1 MDNTYSNL
9 TRYSEYFGLH
19 LTVIENLLEE
29 WEVQQQQSNDVMD
42 FFNYIIEELART
54 SFMVTA
60 VNGGNV
66 MDCLEAYDD
75 AIISLSEDSDEC

>member
-29 WEVQQQQSNDVMD
+29 WEVQQEQSNDVMD

>member
-1 MDNTYSNL
+1 MDNTYGNL
-9 TRYSEYFGLH
+9 TRYAEYFGLH

-29 WEVQQQQSNDVMD
+29 WEAQQEHSNDVSD
-42 FFNYIIEELART
+42 FFTYIIDELART

-75 AIISLSEDSDEC
+75 AISSLSEDSDEC